1 MKFALKLFCI
11 GLLAAGFAVSGC
23 DRLNE
28 AGEEATAEET
38 EEATDEQEE
47 EEEADEEEEAAD
59 EEDEAADEEDEA
71 ADEGDAGADTG
82 DEEAAADE
90 DEDDGEEEAA
100 ADEDGDDKA
109 AAKAAPKQPPFVGTA
124 EGSVGGGGVTD
135 GKLRITVNREY
146 KANGV
151 FTGKRGDKPF
161 RVSFSGAVDKS
172 SNSLSASGGK
182 RGDKVRV
189 SGKVT
194 EDAIGGKV
202 TGKVNGGNVT
212 VRYTLKN

>member
-11 GLLAAGFAVSGC
+11 GLLAAGFAVTGC

-28 AGEEATAEET
+28 AAEEATAEET
-38 EEATDEQEE
+38 EEAAEE
-47 EEEADEEEEAAD
+47 EEEAADEEEEAAD
-59 EEDEAADEEDEA
+59 EEDEAADEDDEA
-71 ADEGDAGADTG
+71 AEEEEDGADAG

-90 DEDDGEEEAA
+90 EDGEDEAA
-100 ADEDGDDKA
+100 AAEEEEDDTKKTA
-109 AAKAAPKQPPFVGTA
+109 EAPKPKQPPFVGTV

-146 KANGV
+146 KANGT
-151 FTGKRGDKPF
+151 FTGKHGDKPF
-161 RVSFSGAVDKS
+161 RVSFNGAVDKKS
-172 SNSLSASGGK
+172 SSLSASGGK
-182 RGDKVRV
+182 RGDSVRV

-194 EDAIGGKV
+194 ESAIGGKL
-202 TGKVNGGNVT
+202 TGKVNGSNVT